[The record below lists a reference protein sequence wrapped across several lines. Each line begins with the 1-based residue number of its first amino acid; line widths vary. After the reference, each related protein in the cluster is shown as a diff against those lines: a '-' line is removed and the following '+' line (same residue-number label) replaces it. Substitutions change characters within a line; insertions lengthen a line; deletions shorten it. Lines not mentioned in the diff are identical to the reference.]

1 MSERKAINK
10 YYPPDFDPLKL
21 KKKKKKQDPLLA
33 SSWASVRLMAPF
45 SMRCTK
51 CGEYIAKMKKFN
63 AKKENTKEDYLGV
76 KIVKFHIKC
85 PMCYG
90 EIVFKTDPK
99 TSDFVPESGAVRNYD
114 PQKKKPEEEEKVETM
129 DQILK
134 RLENEE
140 INERMASEGKTSETT
155 VEQLE
160 KKLKAQQQE
169 QDMIDEIEYI
179 QEKNSR
185 IERSNQ
191 FENSLIKKIET
202 NNIKNKI
209 QLEEEDQAAAQKAFA
224 DFKKRNTENNIPIH
238 KTASV
243 NDSPV
248 AESEHLQEY
257 ITDLP
262 SVPIVAS
269 KYSKK
274 NSIVNQTANG
284 NLATLSGYGS
294 DSDSDSDSSDSDTD
308 NPLQNNEPITI
319 SIKKRVSKNQLG
331 VLLKKRKA

>member
-10 YYPPDFDPLKL
+10 YYPPDFDPSKL
-21 KKKKKKQDPLLA
+21 KKTKKKKQDPQLA
-33 SSWASVRLMAPF
+33 SSWPTVRLMAPF

-90 EIVFKTDPK
+90 DIVFKTDPK

-179 QEKNSR
+179 QEKNAR

-191 FENSLIKKIET
+191 FDNSLIKKIET
-202 NNIKNKI
+202 NERKTKI
-209 QLEEEDQAAAQKAFA
+209 QLEEEDEAAAQQAFA
-224 DFKKRNTENNIPIH
+224 EFKKRKSQNNIAVDKMDH
-238 KTASV
+238 VNKHSV
-243 NDSPV
+243 EESEYLPETIGDLSPV
-248 AESEHLQEY
+248 
-257 ITDLP
+257 
-262 SVPIVAS
+262 
-269 KYSKK
+269 
-274 NSIVNQTANG
+274 SIVTSKSSNSNITSAANSK
-284 NLATLSGYGS
+284 LSTLSGYGS
-294 DSDSDSDSSDSDTD
+294 DSDSDSDSGTD
-308 NPLQNNEPITI
+308 NAQINNEPITI
-319 SIKKRVSKNQLG
+319 SIKKRVNKNQLG